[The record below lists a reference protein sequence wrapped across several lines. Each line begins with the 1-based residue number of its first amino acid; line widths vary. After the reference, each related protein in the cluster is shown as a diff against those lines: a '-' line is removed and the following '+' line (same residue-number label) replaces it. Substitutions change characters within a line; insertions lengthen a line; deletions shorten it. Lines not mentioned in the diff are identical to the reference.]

1 MSFKN
6 NPLFINNSDEY
17 IKYSSLF
24 EDFEIIDKL
33 ARQHIE
39 ENNVYA
45 LLRCMNMAKM
55 IVNELKT
62 SIM

>member
-1 MSFKN
+1 MILKN

-17 IKYSSLF
+17 IKFSSLF

-33 ARQHIE
+33 ARQHIK

-45 LLRCMNMAKM
+45 LLRCMNMTKI
-55 IVNELKT
+55 IVDELKS